1 MVTVSERA
9 KARLLEQKHAPNLDG
24 EADGLRV
31 AAGPSGQ
38 WILVADQAREDDQI
52 VEYMGSTV
60 LLIDPVAQ
68 SALDGVR
75 MDCLETAEG
84 DPELVLVA
92 LDGKTASPIWTQTR
106 RESFENTVI
115 RNEGGRAVTSQLTVG
130 ARMTPD
136 PIALPQTASI
146 FDAAQKMR
154 DASIGNVVVLDG
166 QKVCGIV
173 TDRDIVVRA
182 LATGRDARS
191 TRLAAICSRE
201 LTTLSPEDSV
211 ETAVRL
217 MRQHA
222 VRRLPVVKGDRPV
235 GILTLGDLAI
245 EEDGE
250 SALADVSG
258 AAQRVADVALPAR
271 VVTRRL
277 AAGTAVCG

>member
-9 KARLLEQKHAPNLDG
+9 TARLLEQKHAANLDG

-52 VEYMGSTV
+52 F
-60 LLIDPVAQ
+60 D
-68 SALDGVR
+68 
-75 MDCLETAEG
+75 
-84 DPELVLVA
+84 
-92 LDGKTASPIWTQTR
+92 
-106 RESFENTVI
+106 NTFI
-115 RNEGGRAVTSQLTVG
+115 RNERRRSVVASHMTVEEM
-130 ARMTPD
+130 MTPH
-136 PIALPQTASI
+136 PIALPQTASV

-182 LATGRDARS
+182 IATGREPRS
-191 TRLAAICSRE
+191 TKLTDICSRE

-245 EEDGE
+245 EKDGE
-250 SALADVSG
+250 SALADVS
-258 AAQRVADVALPAR
+258 AAPPNV
-271 VVTRRL
+271 
-277 AAGTAVCG
+277 